1 MLYLAETP
9 SHSRLL
15 AKRVE
20 RGTLRR
26 LARGIY
32 SDDFDRTAEEQITAG
47 IMAIVGHLFPR
58 AYVSHSTAALRAP
71 IDGVLFI
78 SEAAGKRNALVLPG
92 VRVVRLPA
100 LPHPEIER
108 IEAPTAVV
116 RTRDDE
122 PGLVMVGV
130 SSALQMVFESLMP
143 ARHYPKK
150 RLPEAALLELI
161 EHLSARDRQR
171 AAAFAERNGLDAE
184 YRRYTRLTAGSEMSA
199 AVHAPG
205 LRRFELYFYNWHVG
219 TLMALSNAEFRYDYA
234 PGWAIELSRELPLR
248 GGGRERTSYE
258 GPRMPAFFENF
269 LPEGWT
275 ENRILKTYR
284 LDPDDRV
291 GLLASTRKYL
301 SNLTLR
307 PLNIPESEFRF
318 DAHTVRLGDIAPDP
332 ATVIRARE
340 HIEHDPETARFWR
353 ELRQRGAVGLS
364 GIQPKLPVSLTLES
378 GQPSVSIG
386 DLRNPCTH
394 ILKFQSPH
402 YEFLVEN
409 EWATMELAR
418 RAGLGAAPVRLV
430 TFGEESPFR
439 GQSLLV
445 ERYDIPDQAAL
456 DRDQAGLELTLQE
469 DACSILLLSR
479 AEKYR
484 TSLERVATALR
495 NLGLSDDPADPGLWG
510 LVRHVAFSWLVANGD
525 LHAKNVSAVRI
536 IRPGTLG
543 AFPELTRLEYS
554 PLYDLLN
561 TTLAIPDD
569 DFALPVNGKKDK
581 LRVRDIAELAARWKG
596 ARSIAEEQIMAVAVG
611 VRRNLDDVLGH
622 AHLPEVM
629 TERYRRVVDTRL
641 RAFGV

>member
-20 RGTLRR
+20 RGALRR

-32 SDDFDRTAEEQITAG
+32 SDDFDATAEEQISAG
-47 IMAIVGHLFPR
+47 IMAIVGHFFPR

-71 IDGVLFI
+71 IDGILFI
-78 SEAAGKRNALVLPG
+78 SQSVGKRNALVLPG

-122 PGLVMVGV
+122 PGPVMVGV

-143 ARHYPKK
+143 ARHYPEK

-161 EHLSARDRQR
+161 EHLSTRDRQR
-171 AAAFAERNGLDAE
+171 AAAFAERNGLLAE
-184 YRRYTRLTAGSEMSA
+184 YRRYIRLTAGGEARA
-199 AVHAPG
+199 AVRAPG

-219 TLMALSNAEFRYDYA
+219 SLTALSNAEFRYEYA

-248 GGGRERTSYE
+248 GRGERSYE

-275 ENRILKTYR
+275 ENRILKAYQ
-284 LDPDDRV
+284 LDPEDRA

-301 SNLTLR
+301 SNFTLR
-307 PLNIPESEFRF
+307 PLDIPESEFRL
-318 DAHTVRLGDIAPDP
+318 DTHTVRLEDIAPNP
-332 ATVIRARE
+332 ATVVRARE
-340 HIEHDPETARFWR
+340 HIEHDPETAKFWR
-353 ELRQRGAVGLS
+353 ELRSRGAVGLS
-364 GIQPKLPVSLTLES
+364 GIQPKLPVSLALES
-378 GQPSVSIG
+378 GQPSIRIG

-418 RAGLGAAPVRLV
+418 RAGLAAAPVRLV

-445 ERYDIPDQAAL
+445 ERFDIPDRAAL
-456 DRDQAGLELTLQE
+456 DRDPAGLELMLQE

-484 TSLERVATALR
+484 TSLERVAVALR
-495 NLGLSDDPADPGLWG
+495 ELGLSDDPAAPGLWH

-569 DFALPVNGKKDK
+569 DFALPVNGKKNG
-581 LRVRDIAELAARWKG
+581 LRVRDIAELATRWKG
-596 ARSIAEEQIMAVAVG
+596 ARSVAEEQIMAVASG
-611 VRRNLDDVLGH
+611 VRRNLDDVLGC

-629 TERYRRVVDTRL
+629 AERYRGVVDGRL

>member
-20 RGTLRR
+20 RGALRR

-32 SDDFDRTAEEQITAG
+32 SDDFDRTAEEQISAG

-78 SEAAGKRNALVLPG
+78 SETVGKRNALVLPG

-122 PGLVMVGV
+122 PGPVMVGV
-130 SSALQMVFESLMP
+130 SSALQTVFESLMP
-143 ARHYPKK
+143 ARHYPEK

-171 AAAFAERNGLDAE
+171 AAAFAERNGLHAE
-184 YRRYTRLTAGSEMSA
+184 YRRYGQLTAGGETRA

-219 TLMALSNAEFRYDYA
+219 SLTALSNAEFRYEYA

-248 GGGRERTSYE
+248 GRERVSYE

-291 GLLASTRKYL
+291 GLLASTRKYP

-307 PLNIPESEFRF
+307 PLDIPESEFRL
-318 DAHTVRLGDIAPDP
+318 DAHGVRLADIAQNP

-340 HIEHDPETARFWR
+340 HIEHDPETAKFWR
-353 ELRQRGAVGLS
+353 ELRARGAVGLS
-364 GIQPKLPVSLTLES
+364 GIQPKLPVSLALES
-378 GQPSVSIG
+378 GHPSIRIG

-418 RAGLGAAPVRLV
+418 RAGLRAAPVRLV
-430 TFGEESPFR
+430 TFGEKSPFR

-445 ERYDIPDQAAL
+445 ERFDIPDQAAL
-456 DRDQAGLELTLQE
+456 DRDQAGLELLLQE
-469 DACSILLLSR
+469 DACSILLLAR
-479 AEKYR
+479 TEKYR
-484 TSLERVATALR
+484 TSLERVAAALHD
-495 NLGLSDDPADPGLWG
+495 LGLSDDPAAPGLWC

-525 LHAKNVSAVRI
+525 LHAKNMSAVRI

-543 AFPELTRLEYS
+543 AFPKLTRLEYS

-569 DFALPVNGKKDK
+569 DFALPVNGRKDK
-581 LRVRDIAELAARWKG
+581 LRVRDIAGLATRWKG
-596 ARSIAEEQIMAVAVG
+596 ARSVAEDQIMAVAVG

-629 TERYRRVVDTRL
+629 AERYRQVVDTRL